1 MVISSVIYRP
11 PVYMLWLIHF
21 NLAIL
26 IGDDGAEC
34 IQNKLNNK
42 VLVQKLLVFRINLS
56 DLDQPVAIWGECW
69 MIYTSYIY

>member
-26 IGDDGAEC
+26 IADDGAEC
-34 IQNKLNNK
+34 LQNKLNNK
-42 VLVQKLLVFRINLS
+42 VGGLLVQKLLVFRINLS
-56 DLDQPVAIWGECW
+56 DLDH
-69 MIYTSYIY
+69 SR